1 MKFTGNKEI
10 DKQIKRG
17 LGPLDPVNMDD
28 YWDPHDTFLNIL
40 LKSAVLT
47 TLNLCSKKI
56 SALSTYCSLVMMPK

>member
-28 YWDPHDTFLNIL
+28 YWDPHDTF
-40 LKSAVLT
+40 
-47 TLNLCSKKI
+47 
-56 SALSTYCSLVMMPK
+56 